1 MKSKLENFKVF
12 ILALLFNFIGGY
24 VSTLLSGDQKALYES
39 LSKPWFAPP
48 NIVFPIV
55 WWTLYIILALAVIL
69 NYKNGGR
76 NFFAYY
82 FSMFLSFV
90 WNVVFFGQQLYGLAF
105 FLVLII
111 MIFTIYLCVR
121 YFKNS
126 KIASLIMFIY
136 LLWLS
141 YAALLNYFIWMYN
154 EM

>member
-1 MKSKLENFKVF
+1 MRTKFQNFKVF
-12 ILALLFNFIGGY
+12 ILAFLFNAIGGY
-24 VSTLLSGDQKALYES
+24 ASTLLTGDQESLYEA
-39 LSKPWFAPP
+39 LKKPWFAPP

-55 WWTLYIILALAVIL
+55 WWILYVILALAVMF

-90 WNVVFFGQQLYGLAF
+90 WNVIFFGQQLYGLAF
-105 FLVLII
+105 LLVFVII
-111 MIFTIYLCVR
+111 AFVIYLCIR

-141 YAALLNYFIWMYN
+141 YATLLNYFIWMYN